1 MRQIRTRLSTLI
13 CMTALMLFASSC
25 TLKGTTN
32 EITDTTS
39 NVTGSTSGRTW
50 FTEEG
55 LVQPDFKVTAFVA
68 LNAEN
73 LRHDMASG
81 QGEYL
86 SSVSR
91 LLNVPTER
99 QAEFFTV
106 IQARYP
112 AFAAMDFT
120 APQQVV
126 AALRDVSTPLASA
139 Q

>member
-1 MRQIRTRLSTLI
+1 MKQIAVLAILP
-13 CMTALMLFASSC
+13 ALMLLAPGC
-25 TLKGTTN
+25 TLKGTVKQF
-32 EITDTTS
+32 TDTTS
-39 NVTGSTSGRTW
+39 NVTGTTSGRTW

-55 LVQPDFKVTAFVA
+55 IVKPDFKVTAFVA

-91 LLNVPTER
+91 LLNVPAER

-120 APQQVV
+120 ATQQVV
-126 AALRDVSTPLASA
+126 AALRDVSTPLTSA

>member
-1 MRQIRTRLSTLI
+1 MKRVTFWTILPV
-13 CMTALMLFASSC
+13 LMLLASGC

-39 NVTGSTSGRTW
+39 NVTGTTSGRTW

-55 LVQPDFKVTAFVA
+55 LLQPDFKVTAFVA

-73 LRHDMASG
+73 LRHDMANG

-86 SSVSR
+86 SSVGS
-91 LLNVPTER
+91 LLNVPAAR

-126 AALRDVSTPLASA
+126 AALRDASTPLASA

>member
-1 MRQIRTRLSTLI
+1 MKRVTFWTILPV
-13 CMTALMLFASSC
+13 LMLLASGC

-55 LVQPDFKVTAFVA
+55 LLQPDFKVTAFVA

-91 LLNVPTER
+91 FLNVPAER
-99 QAEFFTV
+99 QTEFFTV

>member
-1 MRQIRTRLSTLI
+1 MKQIAVWTI
-13 CMTALMLFASSC
+13 IPMLMLLASGC
-25 TLKGTTN
+25 TLKGTVKQ
-32 EITDTTS
+32 ITDTTS
-39 NVTGSTSGRTW
+39 NVTGTTSGRTW

-55 LVQPDFKVTAFVA
+55 IVKPDFKVTAFVA

-86 SSVSR
+86 SSVSN

-120 APQQVV
+120 ATQQVV
-126 AALRDVSTPLASA
+126 AALRDVSAPLVSA